1 MKNEKIYKKW
11 TDFINDPKYKK
22 HLQNSE
28 DDWYDSLNQVIQYI
42 NINNKKPYKTD
53 NNIYSNL
60 CTWIYSQTNNYKNKK
75 QIMKNEEIY
84 KKWTEFIND
93 PIYKKYL

>member
-42 NINNKKPYKTD
+42 NNKY
-53 NNIYSNL
+53 
-60 CTWIYSQTNNYKNKK
+60 
-75 QIMKNEEIY
+75 
-84 KKWTEFIND
+84 
-93 PIYKKYL
+93 